1 MNLLQSLKGLYQ
13 TLTGSQTIFSV
24 PVDRQR
30 RFLEQIPQPQD
41 DWARSYAQYRCQC
54 FLMKR
59 GVPLLLNCA
68 AMVMLPVYT
77 RKLRRQT
84 PPAPSEKTGSA
95 LLFFGGSERIVPD
108 SLRREFEI
116 VPDRDFQQHL
126 LLTAED
132 LHYLGRLRK
141 RYPLSFYFRFKCMA
155 KIAMYR
161 SAVTCCSPKAV
172 ICSEEYSFT
181 SSLLTDYCRMLG
193 VEHINIMHGEKL
205 YYIRDS
211 FFRFDRCY
219 VWDNHYAELFRDMRA
234 APEQFRVEVPPS
246 LRLEKGEPVSD
257 RVDFTYYL
265 GNETTEQVI
274 CIIRSLAALQ
284 ARGYRTAIR
293 PHPVYHAHSEFLFQD
308 AQGLIVEKA
317 NEFPIEES
325 LWRTGHVVS
334 LYSTVLLQGIFNGI
348 PVLIDDLTDP
358 PHYQQLKQMRFLAM
372 EQPHTLLSQWI
383 TSDPPNG

>member
-13 TLTGSQTIFSV
+13 ALADSQTIFSV
-24 PVDRQR
+24 PAERQR
-30 RFLEQIPQPQD
+30 QFLQQIPQPQD

-68 AMVMLPVYT
+68 AMVILPVYT

-126 LLTAED
+126 LLTSED
-132 LHYLGRLRK
+132 LQYLSRLRK

-155 KIAMYR
+155 KMAMYR
-161 SAVTCCSPKAV
+161 SAVTRCSPKAV

-211 FFRFDRCY
+211 FFHFDRCY
-219 VWDNHYAELFRDMRA
+219 VWDDHYAELFRDMRA
-234 APEQFRVEVPPS
+234 APEQFRVEVPSS
-246 LRLEKGEPVSD
+246 LRLEKGESPSE
-257 RVDFTYYL
+257 RVDYTYYL
-265 GNETTEQVI
+265 GNESEEQVRKI
-274 CIIRSLAALQ
+274 LASMLVLQ
-284 ARGYRTAIR
+284 GKGFKAAIR
-293 PHPVYHAHSEFLFQD
+293 PHPLYNTHAGFLFEENH
-308 AQGLIVEKA
+308 GLMVEKA
-317 NEFPIEES
+317 SEISIDAS
-325 LWRTGHVVS
+325 LLRTGHAVS
-334 LYSTVLLQGIFNGI
+334 LYSTVLLQAATNGI
-348 PVLIDDLTDP
+348 PIVIDDVTE
-358 PHYQQLKQMRFLAM
+358 PHHYAQLSELRLMTLSR
-372 EQPHTLLSQWI
+372 EHTLLSELI
-383 TSDPPNG
+383 